1 MILKRFILALI
12 LLQFAASIL
21 VAAEIVLQNNE
32 YYSGC
37 SDSYIKSQ
45 RPDEN
50 CGNEDKIGCKFER
63 CYA

>member
-1 MILKRFILALI
+1 MKFFQKLFVINFLFLNL
-12 LLQFAASIL
+12 FAY
-21 VAAEIVLQNNE
+21 EITFQNNDNYE
-32 YYSGC
+32 GC

-50 CGNEDKIGCKFER
+50 CGEEDKIGCKFER